1 MSCRRPTPFVPPP
14 GCRAGSLSPSSTN
27 IRVER
32 LAPFARNSRASLRVT
47 NDPITV
53 EPSTTTNL
61 RATDLFIGRAQNFFS
76 LDRFQR
82 GAAPPWGQ
90 PHRAP
95 YNHICKPLRTCFVA
109 DDKSLIS
116 TGDAIASADN
126 RPWTSAGPCA
136 GSSVLTAWSQVFA
149 ATADTAQG
157 SWRKDGGIRSHGNS
171 QDQIL
176 ATKMDAT
183 ASFFVA
189 ATGGG
194 LNVFPKRWEPSNDA
208 V

>member
-1 MSCRRPTPFVPPP
+1 MATIRNRNRQVYSPDRGIEDSLPSRRTCHRSSMSCRRPTPFVPPP

-47 NDPITV
+47 NDPTTV

-95 YNHICKPLRTCFVA
+95 YNHICKPLRT
-109 DDKSLIS
+109 SLSQMIILTGAAGMPFACMILSSPRVETRGYHHSLAPRS
-116 TGDAIASADN
+116 TGGWTFYRAS
-126 RPWTSAGPCA
+126 
-136 GSSVLTAWSQVFA
+136 
-149 ATADTAQG
+149 
-157 SWRKDGGIRSHGNS
+157 
-171 QDQIL
+171 
-176 ATKMDAT
+176 
-183 ASFFVA
+183 
-189 ATGGG
+189 
-194 LNVFPKRWEPSNDA
+194 
-208 V
+208 